1 MAKMHEK
8 AMKEESK
15 DTKEKPPAEET
26 KKEEKKETPADPKAA
41 ADKLVKE

>member
-26 KKEEKKETPADPKAA
+26 KKETPVDPKAA